1 MSVKT
6 KRAAPTAP
14 DGLTTS
20 FDFLIRDTR
29 LRLYKYI
36 ERRIAKQGIPL
47 RVWFPLRVLYRNE
60 GITQRELGQMLGFGD
75 AHAGVIV
82 GVMQRHKLV
91 AREPNRVD
99 KRRIDLYLTQEGR
112 KKTQQTLREM
122 RRINAKITAGFTAAE
137 RQSFH
142 ALLTRAHENL
152 AELPR
157 ARGAGKGV

>member
-1 MSVKT
+1 MPART
-6 KRAAPTAP
+6 KRAASSKADELTA
-14 DGLTTS
+14 S

-36 ERRIAKQGIPL
+36 ERRIASQGIPL

-82 GVMQRHKLV
+82 GVMQHHKLV
-91 AREPNRVD
+91 TREPSRID
-99 KRRIDLYLTQEGR
+99 KRRIKLHLTPEGR

-122 RRINAKITAGFTAAE
+122 RRINAKITVGFSAAE
-137 RQSFH
+137 RQSFR
-142 ALLTRAHENL
+142 ALLMRAHANL
-152 AELPR
+152 VEPQPR
-157 ARGAGKGV
+157 GGERGG

>member
-1 MSVKT
+1 M
-6 KRAAPTAP
+6 KRAAQAA
-14 DGLTTS
+14 DELATS
-20 FDFLIRDTR
+20 LDFLIRDTR
-29 LRLYKYI
+29 LRLYRYI
-36 ERRIAKQGIPL
+36 ESRIAKQGIPL

-82 GVMQRHKLV
+82 GVMQRHRFV
-91 AREPNRVD
+91 SREPSRID
-99 KRRIDLYLTQEGR
+99 KRRINLYLTPEGR

-122 RRINAKITAGFTAAE
+122 RRIDAKVTAGFSAAE

-152 AELPR
+152 AEP
-157 ARGAGKGV
+157 

>member
-1 MSVKT
+1 MAA
-6 KRAAPTAP
+6 KRKPAPA
-14 DGLTTS
+14 DELTTS

-29 LRLYKYI
+29 LRLYRYI
-36 ERRIAKQGIPL
+36 ERRIARQGIPL

-91 AREPNRVD
+91 AREPNRID
-99 KRRIDLYLTQEGR
+99 KRRIDLYLTQQGR
-112 KKTQQTLREM
+112 KKAQQTLREM
-122 RRINAKITAGFTAAE
+122 RRINARITAGFSAVE
-137 RQSFH
+137 RHAFH

-152 AELPR
+152 AEP
-157 ARGAGKGV
+157 

>member
-1 MSVKT
+1 MPAMKR
-6 KRAAPTAP
+6 RAAAEAV
-14 DGLTTS
+14 DGLSTS
-20 FDFLIRDTR
+20 LDFLIRDTR

-36 ERRIAKQGIPL
+36 ETRIERQGIPL

-91 AREPNRVD
+91 SREPSRID
-99 KRRIDLYLTQEGR
+99 KRRINLYLTPEGR

-122 RRINAKITAGFTAAE
+122 RRINAKITAGFSAAE

-152 AELPR
+152 AEPR
-157 ARGAGKGV
+157 ASRAKA

>member
-1 MSVKT
+1 MPT
-6 KRAAPTAP
+6 MKRRAVPTAANE
-14 DGLTTS
+14 LTTS
-20 FDFLIRDTR
+20 LDFLIRDTR

-36 ERRIAKQGIPL
+36 ETRIERQGIPL
-47 RVWFPLRVLYRNE
+47 RMWFPLRVLYRNE

-91 AREPNRVD
+91 SREPSRID
-99 KRRIDLYLTQEGR
+99 KRRINLYLTPEGR

-122 RRINAKITAGFTAAE
+122 RRINAKVTAGFSVDE

-152 AELPR
+152 AEP
-157 ARGAGKGV
+157 

>member
-1 MSVKT
+1 MPVGK
-6 KRAAPTAP
+6 KRAAPEAA
-14 DGLTTS
+14 DDLTTS
-20 FDFLIRDTR
+20 LDFLIRDTR
-29 LRLYKYI
+29 LRLYKFI
-36 ERRIAKQGIPL
+36 EARIAKAGIPL

-91 AREPNRVD
+91 YRQPSRTD
-99 KRRIDLYLTQEGR
+99 KRRLDLYLTPEGR

-122 RRINAKITAGFTAAE
+122 RRINAKITAGFSAVE

-142 ALLTRAHENL
+142 VLLTRAHENL
-152 AELPR
+152 AEP
-157 ARGAGKGV
+157 

>member
-1 MSVKT
+1 MPVGK
-6 KRAAPTAP
+6 KRAAPEAA
-14 DGLTTS
+14 DDLTTS
-20 FDFLIRDTR
+20 LDFLIRDTR
-29 LRLYKYI
+29 LRLYKFI
-36 ERRIAKQGIPL
+36 EARIAKAGIPL

-91 AREPNRVD
+91 YRQPSRTD
-99 KRRIDLYLTQEGR
+99 KRRLDLYLTPEGR

-122 RRINAKITAGFTAAE
+122 RRINAKITAGFSAAE

-142 ALLTRAHENL
+142 VLLTRAHENL
-152 AELPR
+152 AE
-157 ARGAGKGV
+157 A